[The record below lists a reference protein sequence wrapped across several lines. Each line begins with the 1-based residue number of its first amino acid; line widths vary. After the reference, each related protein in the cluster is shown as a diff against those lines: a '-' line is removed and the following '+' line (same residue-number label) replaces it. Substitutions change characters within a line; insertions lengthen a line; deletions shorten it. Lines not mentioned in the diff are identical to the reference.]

1 MKTQFKSNQYDVST
15 DVLRSLFPV
24 GIANT
29 ETLTLNSIRAAFKGY
44 GYYEIMVDVEVNG
57 MKASFNGDTNNM
69 QVIDSWGEGE
79 ENLDTNLFDSWEDV
93 VDSLLYAVS
102 FEEEVEEIAISSDK
116 IRPDALEILE
126 ENYSNYIGE
135 GGLKNFPDWVLNKE
149 DNDPNFEQ
157 WLFYKAE
164 NIGDFGSGK
173 TKLQEEALEEFFECL

>member
-1 MKTQFKSNQYDVST
+1 MKTQFISNQYDVST

-69 QVIDSWGEGE
+69 QTIDSWGEGE
-79 ENLDTNLFDSWEDV
+79 ENLNEAIFDSWEDV
-93 VDSLLYAVS
+93 VDSLLYAVD
-102 FEEEVEEIAISSDK
+102 FEEKVEQLAMSSDE
-116 IRPDALEILE
+116 IRPNALEILE
-126 ENYSNYIGE
+126 ENYSYYIGE
-135 GGLKNFPDWVLNKE
+135 GGLKNFSDWVLNRE
-149 DNDPNFEQ
+149 DNAPNFVR

-173 TKLQEEALEEFFECL
+173 TKLQEDALEEFFECL

>member
-1 MKTQFKSNQYDVST
+1 METQFNSNQYNVRT

-57 MKASFNGDTNNM
+57 MKASFKGDTNNM

-79 ENLDTNLFDSWEDV
+79 ENLNEAIFESWAGV
-93 VDSLLYAVS
+93 IDSLLYAVN
-102 FEEEVEEIAISSDK
+102 FEERVEELAISSDE
-116 IRPDALEILE
+116 IRPNAREILVENYERSDIALE
-126 ENYSNYIGE
+126 
-135 GGLKNFPDWVLNKE
+135 GLSLSDWVDSE
-149 DNDPNFEQ
+149 MDGDPTFEA

-164 NIGDFGSGK
+164 NVGDFGSSM
-173 TKLQEEALEEFFECL
+173 TKRQKEALNEFLKSL

>member
-44 GYYEIMVDVEVNG
+44 GYYEVIIDVEVNG
-57 MKASFNGDTNNM
+57 MKASFIGDTNNM
-69 QVIDSWGEGE
+69 QTIDSWGEGE

-93 VDSLLYAVS
+93 VDSLLYAVD
-102 FEEEVEEIAISSDK
+102 FEEKVEELAVSSDE
-116 IRPDALEILE
+116 IRPNAREILI
-126 ENYSNYIGE
+126 ENYERSDIELE
-135 GGLKNFPDWVLNKE
+135 GLSLLDWVDSEMNG
-149 DNDPNFEQ
+149 DPTFEA

-164 NIGDFGSGK
+164 NVGDFGSSM
-173 TKLQEEALEEFFECL
+173 TKRQKEALNEFLKSL